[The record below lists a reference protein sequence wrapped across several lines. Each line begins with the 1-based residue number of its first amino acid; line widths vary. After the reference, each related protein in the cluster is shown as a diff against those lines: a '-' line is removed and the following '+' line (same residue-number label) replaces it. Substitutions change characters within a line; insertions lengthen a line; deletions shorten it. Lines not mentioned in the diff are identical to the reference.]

1 MPKLKISPSILSV
14 DFADLKGELKKV
26 SAADWLHIDIMDGH
40 FVPNITIGPL
50 VVKAIK
56 KRINIPLDVHL
67 MVESPERFISDF
79 VAAGSDLLSVHI
91 EAVKEKATDI
101 IRQIKF
107 LGAKAGIALNPQTP
121 LSMIEQLFS
130 EIDLVLLMSVQPG
143 FGGQEF
149 KEEVIDK
156 IKQLREKW
164 QGDIEIDGG
173 INLSNFEKVVE
184 AGASVLVAGSAI
196 FRAKEPSEVIKEMRK
211 G

>member
-40 FVPNITIGPL
+40 FVPNITIGSL